1 MDARGPW
8 PFITMRC
15 VLRDGREVVLRARQH
30 RKGLLR
36 HAGRDGIPFWHRP
49 AYNFWNGL
57 FFAVGSLHFIF
68 ASLLSITPGP
78 FTARELALVFFAGS
92 IFFTIA
98 GFMQNLQAANAGQMG
113 GKLPDMS
120 VRPRLIGWKPSDIG
134 WLSAITQFV
143 GTVMFNFNTLDAIDP
158 PSQWY
163 LADLTIWLPGLIGSV
178 LFLISG
184 YLAFMETSHGY
195 WSWKPADLDWQIVI
209 SNLLG
214 CILFMGAGIFAY
226 VPRGPEPSW
235 IAFSANLLLCLGAS
249 GFLLGALLMMKE
261 SRQTGTVTPCS
272 LGPS

>member
-1 MDARGPW
+1 M
-8 PFITMRC
+8 
-15 VLRDGREVVLRARQH
+15 L
-30 RKGLLR
+30 
-36 HAGRDGIPFWHRP
+36 
-49 AYNFWNGL
+49 
-57 FFAVGSLHFIF
+57 FAVGSLHFIF

-78 FTARELALVFFAGS
+78 ITTLELALVFFAGS

-113 GKLPDMS
+113 GELPDTS

-134 WLSAITQFV
+134 WLSTITQFV

-158 PSQWY
+158 PSKWY
-163 LADLTIWLPGLIGSV
+163 LAELTIWLPGLIGSV

-195 WSWKPADLDWQIVI
+195 WSWKPADLDWQIVT

-214 CILFMGAGIFAY
+214 CILFMGASIFAY
-226 VPRGPEPSW
+226 VPRGPEPGW
-235 IAFSANLLLCLGAS
+235 IVVSANLLLCLGAS

-261 SRQTGTVTPCS
+261 SRQTSTVPSCP